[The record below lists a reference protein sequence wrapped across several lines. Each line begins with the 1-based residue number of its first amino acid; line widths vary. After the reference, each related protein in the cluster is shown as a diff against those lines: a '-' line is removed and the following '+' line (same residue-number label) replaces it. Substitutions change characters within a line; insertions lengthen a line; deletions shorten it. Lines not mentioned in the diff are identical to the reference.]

1 MIAQRKKKMRGKSET
16 VLKTLEILD
25 EEIPKVEKTL
35 FTSLV
40 EDNKKME
47 ERMTALEKKVTDVE
61 KKVDTVI
68 SDNQLIKSQLTNNQD
83 MLEQLNKAIQ
93 ANIDIHKNRLKLISS
108 VLQNKWFWM
117 LAILTLLVLGG
128 VDIAQ
133 LAGIIRM
140 ESISTK

>member
-1 MIAQRKKKMRGKSET
+1 MIGQRKKKMRGKSET

-117 LAILTLLVLGG
+117 LAILALLIIGG
-128 VDIAQ
+128 VDIAK

>member
-25 EEIPKVEKTL
+25 KEIPVVEKAL

-68 SDNQLIKSQLTNNQD
+68 SDNQLIKNQLTSTQD
-83 MLEQLNKAIQ
+83 MLEQLNKSIQ
-93 ANIDIHKNRLKLISS
+93 ANIDIHKNRLKLVSS

-117 LAILTLLVLGG
+117 LAILTLLIIAG

-133 LAGIIRM
+133 LAGIVRM
-140 ESISTK
+140 ESITQK

>member
-40 EDNKKME
+40 DDNKKME

-68 SDNQLIKSQLTNNQD
+68 SDNQLIKSQLANNQD

-93 ANIDIHKNRLKLISS
+93 ANINIHKNRLKLVAS

-117 LAILTLLVLGG
+117 LAILALLIIGG

-140 ESISTK
+140 ESISTN

>member
-93 ANIDIHKNRLKLISS
+93 ANIDIHKNRLKLVTS

-117 LAILTLLVLGG
+117 LAILALLIIGG

-133 LAGIIRM
+133 LAGIVRM

>member
-1 MIAQRKKKMRGKSET
+1 MIDQRKKKMRGKSET

-83 MLEQLNKAIQ
+83 M
-93 ANIDIHKNRLKLISS
+93 
-108 VLQNKWFWM
+108 
-117 LAILTLLVLGG
+117 
-128 VDIAQ
+128 
-133 LAGIIRM
+133 
-140 ESISTK
+140 